1 MQEVKAA
8 MARKLAIIR
17 RTFLMVSNA
26 KAAVMCNMEAHG
38 GIGGCAVKA

>member
-17 RTFLMVSNA
+17 RTFFDGVDTRT
-26 KAAVMCNMEAHG
+26 AVMCNMEVHG
-38 GIGGCAVKA
+38 GLGGCAVKA